1 MKNYESIDILCSKI
15 SNCMMSEE
23 MNIESLC
30 DDMLNIDIRYNEF
43 NELKEAIRIIAGD
56 CSDKVK
62 WYIVEKTQERYI
74 RYLTNINIWEHDCK
88 SCLYLRDKI
97 IKYVNIPIV
106 NFQSVYSKFELM
118 RQIDLDI
125 IKII

>member
-15 SNCMMSEE
+15 SSCIISEE

-30 DDMLNIDIRYNEF
+30 DDMLNIDIRYNEY
-43 NELKEAIRIIAGD
+43 NELKEAISIIAGD
-56 CSDKVK
+56 CSDDTK
-62 WYIVEKTQERYI
+62 WYIINKTQERYI
-74 RYLTNINIWEHDCK
+74 RYLTHINIWEQDCK

-97 IKYVNIPIV
+97 IEYVNIPIV
-106 NFQSVYSKFELM
+106 NFQSVCSKFELM